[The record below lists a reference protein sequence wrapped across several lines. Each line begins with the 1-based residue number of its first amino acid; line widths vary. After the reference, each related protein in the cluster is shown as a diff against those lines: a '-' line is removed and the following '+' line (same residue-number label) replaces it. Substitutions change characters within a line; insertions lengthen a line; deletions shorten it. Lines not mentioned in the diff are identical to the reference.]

1 MQSFYSKHLHI
12 PPPSRTLANKTMT
25 FRHAW
30 GTPYMQQGLLVIQCQ
45 PPPCP
50 SVFHAVPGIY
60 NIEFD
65 DSESAM
71 LLFYGFSFSLEV
83 AYPPLPPSSSSSSS
97 AAGLRWDGMG
107 YIKSKVNGG
116 ALLLL
121 LERLA
126 CLPSK
131 KIWAGACASHLVFGN
146 AQELSSAKV

>member
-1 MQSFYSKHLHI
+1 MQLPFLPNAKMHVMGAESGPLARPGLALNLMPRFIFLPIAFLSRAKFLFETSAYSP

-65 DSESAM
+65 DSESAP

-83 AYPPLPPSSSSSSS
+83 AYPPLPS
-97 AAGLRWDGMG
+97 LRLPPPPPLPPGCDAMG
-107 YIKSKVNGG
+107 YI
-116 ALLLL
+116 
-121 LERLA
+121 
-126 CLPSK
+126 
-131 KIWAGACASHLVFGN
+131 
-146 AQELSSAKV
+146 